1 MRRKPHVRKSRR
13 RLRILP
19 QPDDSTCGPTCL
31 HAIYRA
37 YGDTIPLKRVVS
49 EVGSL
54 PTGGTLA
61 VQLACHALRRGYGAT
76 LYTYNLVVFDPT
88 WFRGGSAASLSE
100 RLRAQAEAKPNPKL
114 RLATLSYLEY
124 LKLGGEVLFEEL
136 NRRLIRNCLERQEL
150 LLTGLSATY
159 LYECSRERGD
169 TTLLYDDIVGE
180 PMGHFVVIYD
190 YDRSR
195 RSVRVADPFA
205 DNPVFQRHDY
215 TVGIDRLIGAVLLG
229 VLTYDA
235 NLLVI
240 HPRRP

>member
-1 MRRKPHVRKSRR
+1 MRRKPHLRNPRR

-19 QPDDSTCGPTCL
+19 QPDDQACGPTCL

-37 YGDTIPLKRVVS
+37 YGDTIPLKRVVR

-76 LYTYNLVVFDPT
+76 LYTYNLHVFDPT
-88 WFRGGSAASLSE
+88 WFRGGTTSVLAE
-100 RLRAQAEAKPNPKL
+100 RLRAQAEVKPNPKL
-114 RLATLSYLEY
+114 RLATQSYLEY

-136 NRRLIRNCLERQEL
+136 NRRLIRNCLQREEL

-159 LYECSRERGD
+159 LYECARERGD
-169 TTLLYDDIVGE
+169 HQLIYDDIVGE

-190 YDRSR
+190 YDRRR
-195 RSVRVADPFA
+195 RSVRVADPYA

-240 HPRRP
+240 HPRSP

>member
-1 MRRKPHVRKSRR
+1 MKRKTIVRNSRR

-37 YGDTIPLKRVVS
+37 YGDSIPLKRVVQ

-61 VQLACHALRRGYGAT
+61 VQLASHALRRGYRAT
-76 LYTYNLVVFDPT
+76 LYTYNLHVFDPT
-88 WFRGGSAASLSE
+88 WFRGSQASLAD

-136 NRRLIRNCLERQEL
+136 NRRLIRACLQRQEL

-159 LYECSRERGD
+159 LYECARERGEYQ
-169 TTLLYDDIVGE
+169 LVYDDIRGE

-190 YDRSR
+190 YDRRR
-195 RSVRVADPFA
+195 RSVRVADPYA

-240 HPRRP
+240 HPRSP

>member
-1 MRRKPHVRKSRR
+1 MRRKPIVRNARR

-19 QPDDSTCGPTCL
+19 QPDDQACGPTCL

-37 YGDTIPLKRVVS
+37 YGDTIPLKRVVR
-49 EVGSL
+49 EVGTL

-76 LYTYNLVVFDPT
+76 LYTYNLHVFDPT
-88 WFRGGSAASLSE
+88 WFRGSPEALAE

-114 RLATLSYLEY
+114 RLATQSYLEY

-136 NRRLIRNCLERQEL
+136 NRRLIRSCLQRQEL

-159 LYECSRERGD
+159 LYECARERGEA
-169 TTLLYDDIVGE
+169 TLLYDDILGE

-190 YDRSR
+190 YDQRR
-195 RSVRVADPFA
+195 RSVRVADPYA

-215 TVGIDRLIGAVLLG
+215 TVSIDRLIGAVLLG

-240 HPRRP
+240 HPRSP